1 MSNHEENER
10 LEETEETEKIEIM
23 DENEETPLHVDEISP
38 EEFREIQAAL
48 EATQLEA
55 AENLDGWQRA
65 KAEFINYKK
74 RVEREQAKMYDAAA
88 ARVIKRYLDVLDDLD
103 RAMADRPQEGSG
115 AEWAGGIEHIHRKLS
130 NILENEGV
138 VVMEVEGQEFDP
150 NLHEAIAM
158 EESADHKSGE
168 IIEIIK
174 NGYLIGDRVLRPATV
189 RVAS

>member
-1 MSNHEENER
+1 MSNREENER
-10 LEETEETEKIEIM
+10 LDETEQIKNSEGV
-23 DENEETPLHVDEISP
+23 EETPLQVEEISP
-38 EEFREIQAAL
+38 QDFQELQAAL
-48 EATQLEA
+48 EAAQLEA

-74 RVEREQAKMYDAAA
+74 RVEREQAKTYADAA

-103 RAMADRPQEGSG
+103 RAMADRPQDGSG

-130 NILENEGV
+130 NILEIEGV
-138 VVMEVEGQEFDP
+138 AVMEVEGQDFDP